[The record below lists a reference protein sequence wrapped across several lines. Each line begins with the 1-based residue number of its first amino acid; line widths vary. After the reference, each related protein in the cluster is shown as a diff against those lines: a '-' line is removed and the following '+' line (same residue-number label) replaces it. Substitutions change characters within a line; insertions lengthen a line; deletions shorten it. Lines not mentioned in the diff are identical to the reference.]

1 MNNVMLKIVAYS
13 EAMMAIQM
21 IRETVFQVEQCVAPH
36 IDIDGQDDQ
45 AVHLLAYIHDK
56 PIGTARIRY
65 LSDSFAKIERVAV
78 ISSYRGQ
85 GIGKQIMGRAIAFLK
100 AQRILEIKINAQ
112 VHAKAFYEKLGF
124 EQYSEE
130 FDEAGI
136 PHIEM
141 RIKNFVSL
149 F

>member
-1 MNNVMLKIVAYS
+1 MNNVIFKVVAYS
-13 EAMMAIQM
+13 EAITAIQM
-21 IRETVFQVEQCVAPH
+21 IRETVFQLEQCVAPH
-36 IDIDGQDDQ
+36 IDFDGQDDK
-45 AVHLLAYIHDK
+45 AVHLLAYIQNQ

-65 LSDSFAKIERVAV
+65 LSHSLAKIERVAV
-78 ISSYRGQ
+78 ISGYRGQ
-85 GIGKQIMGRAIAFLK
+85 GIGKQMVDRAIAFLK
-100 AQRILEIKINAQ
+100 AQDILEVKINAQ

-141 RIKNFVSL
+141 RIKNFRL
-149 F
+149 